1 MDLFPGTRGVTLN
14 NPFVCCN
21 RHRFNRVPGA
31 HLGIAYVSAASLRW
45 AEGEGKGW
53 AEGEYRFSSLMK
65 QKIKCKNCA
74 VFCFAGKRFFFI
86 FMK

>member
-53 AEGEYRFSSLMK
+53 AEGEYRFE
-65 QKIKCKNCA
+65 
-74 VFCFAGKRFFFI
+74 FARGGERVGKGGSI
-86 FMK
+86 GLALL

>member
-53 AEGEYRFSSLMK
+53 AEGVRDGQRGFNPLPES
-65 QKIKCKNCA
+65 
-74 VFCFAGKRFFFI
+74 
-86 FMK
+86 